1 MEVADNGLEHRLGPL
16 LPGGRPTVQ
25 KKPQRRSKPRSLRRR
40 ILEPLPSRVI
50 ELDVRDILA
59 PEDTEVVNVVQRERR
74 YVCCVGVYGRGRN
87 LRPGHLAERRP
98 DGRLPLKS

>member
-16 LPGGRPTVQ
+16 LPCSRPTVQ
-25 KKPQRRSKPRSLRRR
+25 KKPQRRSEPRSLRHR

-59 PEDTEVVNVVQRERR
+59 PQTIEAATVLCPDCGTP
-74 YVCCVGVYGRGRN
+74 VGGGVTTPEETRAPTTFQN
-87 LRPGHLAERRP
+87 EARP
-98 DGRLPLKS
+98 